1 MSIGGLVKGME
12 QHKPTATAGRPR
24 AFDVEAA
31 LDTALLLFWRKGF
44 LGTSISDL
52 TEAMGINRPS
62 LYAAFG
68 NKESLLRLALERY
81 FRGPSSYLETA
92 LEQPTTFA
100 VASFALHG
108 IVDLITDSRTP
119 PTCLWVHSALSCG
132 DLSDPLTQEFAR
144 HRAEGLAVLRKRF
157 EKGIAEGDLPAGT
170 DAAELAQFL
179 QTVNVGLSVQGATGA
194 SREQLLAVVK
204 HVLKTWP
211 SREKR
216 RR

>member
-1 MSIGGLVKGME
+1 ME
-12 QHKPTATAGRPR
+12 QHKSPAAAGRPR
-24 AFDVEAA
+24 AFDVEDA
-31 LDTALLLFWRKGF
+31 LDKALLLFWRKGF

-81 FRGPSSYLETA
+81 LRGPSSYLQTA
-92 LEQPTTFA
+92 LEQPTTFG
-100 VASFALHG
+100 VASFVLRG

-119 PTCLWVHSALSCG
+119 PTCLWVHTALSCG
-132 DLSDPLTQEFAR
+132 DLSDPLTQEFAKQ
-144 HRAEGLAVLRKRF
+144 RAEGLAVLRKRF
-157 EKGIAEGDLPAGT
+157 QKGIAEGDLPRNT

-179 QTVNVGLSVQGATGA
+179 QTVNLGLSVQGATGA
-194 SREQLLAVVK
+194 SRPELLAVVK

-211 SREKR
+211 SQDNPGREQ
-216 RR
+216 